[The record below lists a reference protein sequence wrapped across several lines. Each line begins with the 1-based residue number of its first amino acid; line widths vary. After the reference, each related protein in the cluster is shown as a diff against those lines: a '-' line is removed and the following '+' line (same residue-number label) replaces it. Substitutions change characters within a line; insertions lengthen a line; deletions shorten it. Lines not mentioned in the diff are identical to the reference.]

1 MTPETQK
8 ILGQYADVK
17 ERSVLQIESMV
28 RQSVTPAI
36 STINH
41 LVTIFRWNQMELA
54 ILRALEAQIRNYD
67 GGFGPGSSTTE
78 AEAEDTQE
86 LLLGLDNLRE
96 QLRLQQQGELDKE
109 NGETTG

>member
-54 ILRALEAQIRNYD
+54 LLRTLEMQIRSD
-67 GGFGPGSSTTE
+67 DFAISDPEES
-78 AEAEDTQE
+78 EDLQE

-96 QLRLQQQGELDKE
+96 QLRLQQQGELDRAE
-109 NGETTG
+109 QTNSDG

>member
-1 MTPETQK
+1 MTPETLK
-8 ILGQYADVK
+8 LLSQYADVK
-17 ERSVLQIESMV
+17 ERSVIQIETMV

-36 STINH
+36 HTINH

-54 ILRALEAQIRNYD
+54 LLRTLEMQIRSDNFAISD
-67 GGFGPGSSTTE
+67 PEES
-78 AEAEDTQE
+78 EDLQE

-96 QLRLQQQGELDKE
+96 QLRVQQQGELDKE